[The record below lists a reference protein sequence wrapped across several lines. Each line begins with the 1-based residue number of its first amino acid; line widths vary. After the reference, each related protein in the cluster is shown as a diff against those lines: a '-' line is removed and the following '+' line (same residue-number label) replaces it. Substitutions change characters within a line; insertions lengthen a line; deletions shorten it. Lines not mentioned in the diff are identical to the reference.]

1 MKVTYE
7 RGNRSMRRANEKG
20 QSTLEFAILIGV
32 IILCFVAMSNY
43 VKYAAS
49 GRLKSSADSISQTL
63 FNPAA
68 GSTEL
73 TVIRKTRDQTE
84 TDGSNTS
91 DTIDTDSTNRTDM
104 LN

>member
-32 IILCFVAMSNY
+32 IVLCFVAMSNY
-43 VKYAAS
+43 VKYAAT

-73 TVIRKTRDQTE
+73 KVIRKTQDI
-84 TDGSNTS
+84 TDITGQNTS
-91 DTIDTDSTNRTDM
+91 DTLGTDSTTRLDK

>member
-1 MKVTYE
+1 MQKVSTE
-7 RGNRSMRRANEKG
+7 RG

-32 IILCFVAMSNY
+32 IVLCFVAMSNY

-63 FNPAA
+63 FNPTV
-68 GSTEL
+68 GTTEL
-73 TVIRKTRDQTE
+73 KVIRTTRDQTE

-91 DTIDTDSTNRTDM
+91 DTVGTDKTTRTDK